1 MQEEE
6 LENYVRKQ
14 LRHSLSATVWSML
27 LRDGYV
33 DDVLVGAEGPDW
45 LVERGR
51 EILDSRVPVESPAE
65 SADEHGP
72 SVGQERVWALSQLV
86 AHRAAADP
94 MVVAFRTKYLPDGLI
109 PRTEV
114 ERWIRGHVESEGERA
129 SDVTFTIPEG
139 ITHDWIGPTVTF
151 NPPVAEITGSVS
163 FSGRVLAYALPGD
176 AAVRRCF
183 VKADGIP
190 DQLSKLGESLADAFG
205 WQPAQATVFI
215 LTGVT
220 PMISI
225 VRVSSPAFKVRHN
238 VDLDWA
244 RRIKLDIDPAAT
256 PQEVLDAF
264 KQARSEHTTAKRRSM
279 TSKHLR
285 LAAFA
290 CAQHADKPWTER
302 HRLWNEQFP
311 EWSYPEQ
318 SNFRRDAAQARDRLL
333 NPSRN

>member
-1 MQEEE
+1 MMQDEE
-6 LENYVRKQ
+6 LEKYVRKR
-14 LRHSLSATVWSML
+14 LRHSLSGTVWSML
-27 LRDGYV
+27 LRDGYLG
-33 DDVLVGAEGPDW
+33 DVLAGAKGPDW

-51 EILDSRVPVESPAE
+51 EILHSRVPVEKPAE

-72 SVGQERVWALSQLV
+72 SVGQERAWALSQLV
-86 AHRAAADP
+86 AHHAAADP
-94 MVVAFRTKYLPDGLI
+94 MVVAFRTKYLPDGLV

-114 ERWIRGHVESEGERA
+114 GRWIQGHVEGEGERA

-151 NPPVAEITGSVS
+151 NPPIAKITGSIS

-183 VKADGIP
+183 VKADGVL
-190 DQLSKLGESLADAFG
+190 DQLSKLGELLADAFG
-205 WQPAQATVFI
+205 WQPAQATVF
-215 LTGVT
+215 
-220 PMISI
+220 I

-264 KQARSEHTTAKRRSM
+264 QQARNEHTPAKRRSM
-279 TSKHLR
+279 TPKHLR

-290 CAQHADKPWTER
+290 CAQHADKPWAER
-302 HRLWNEQFP
+302 HRLWNEEFP

-333 NPSRN
+333 CPSRK